1 MKRSIGIIGSIV
13 LAAALSSPA
22 WAKHNNGGNN
32 GGNDPGESQ
41 AGGLPALEDRVDAQQ
56 VQIDDLVGQN
66 NFATATETISAC
78 TLVNSHSS
86 AGPVTATF
94 IANGDCEITFS
105 KDVSACSAVATIVG
119 DAGGEIS
126 VTSTTKT
133 NSGDSWEVSTFPVDA
148 TEGFAN
154 FNLTVTCP

>member
-1 MKRSIGIIGSIV
+1 MKQGIKIIGGV
-13 LAAALSSPA
+13 LLAAALSSPA
-22 WAKHNNGGNN
+22 WAKHGNPGG
-32 GGNDPGESQ
+32 PPESM

-56 VQIDDLVGQN
+56 LQIDDLLGQN
-66 NFATATETISAC
+66 NFATVTETLTTC
-78 TLVNSHSS
+78 TLVHSS
-86 AGPVTATF
+86 PSVVSATF
-94 IANGDCEITFS
+94 IDNGDCEITFS

-133 NSGDSWEVSTFPVDA
+133 NSGDSWEVSTFPVDGA
-148 TEGFAN
+148 EGFAN

>member
-13 LAAALSSPA
+13 LAAALASPA
-22 WAKHNNGGNN
+22 WAKHN
-32 GGNDPGESQ
+32 GNDPGESQ

-66 NFATATETISAC
+66 NFAMATETIATC

-94 IANGDCEITFS
+94 VANGDCEITFS

-119 DAGGEIS
+119 DSAGEIT

-133 NSGDSWEVSTFPVDA
+133 NSGDSWEVSTSNA
-148 TEGFAN
+148 GLEASAN

>member
-1 MKRSIGIIGSIV
+1 MKQGIKIIGGV
-13 LAAALSSPA
+13 LLAVALSSPA
-22 WAKHNNGGNN
+22 WAKHGHGG
-32 GGNDPGESQ
+32 GESQ
-41 AGGLPALEDRVDAQQ
+41 AGGLPGLEDRVDAQQ
-56 VQIDDLVGQN
+56 LQIDELLGQN
-66 NFATATETISAC
+66 NFATATETLTTC
-78 TLVNSHSS
+78 TLVHSS
-86 AGPVTATF
+86 TSVVSATF
-94 IANGDCEITFS
+94 IANGDCEITFN

-133 NSGDSWEVSTFPVDA
+133 NSGDSWEVSTFPVDV